1 MKALS
6 HALAVALL
14 LALAACATPKKS
26 EPDAPK
32 AAPPTAAEV
41 PIRDKFVIPGE
52 RAGPILLGMS
62 LRKLVEVVGEPIS
75 STAARIPSGRSA
87 LLYRYADPDASPDGA
102 MLVIVR
108 ETDQTVYSIQL
119 DRIESFQTREGVR
132 YGSSEALVRASFG
145 KPQSCRAP
153 ERHGTCRKPDGV
165 SRLRPAQNLQGAVG
179 FAQAPSVVLSRPSSA
194 ASSVCQPSSAQ
205 FTREGNSRI
214 SSSIGN
220 CPESACRVEAAA
232 GSRSNFS
239 KLL

>member
-145 KPQSCRAP
+145 RPQSIQESGAGEIARAYCYLSGLAVRLNATGHVESLTVFP
-153 ERHGTCRKPDGV
+153 GSDLRKICK
-165 SRLRPAQNLQGAVG
+165 AQ
-179 FAQAPSVVLSRPSSA
+179 
-194 ASSVCQPSSAQ
+194 
-205 FTREGNSRI
+205 
-214 SSSIGN
+214 
-220 CPESACRVEAAA
+220 
-232 GSRSNFS
+232 
-239 KLL
+239 

>member
-6 HALAVALL
+6 HALAAALL

-32 AAPPTAAEV
+32 AAPPPAAEV

-75 STAARIPSGRSA
+75 STAARIPSGRGA

-102 MLVIVR
+102 MLVMVR

-145 KPQSCRAP
+145 KPQSIQESGAGEIARAYCYLNGLAVRLNATGHVESLTVFP
-153 ERHGTCRKPDGV
+153 GADLRKICK
-165 SRLRPAQNLQGAVG
+165 AQ
-179 FAQAPSVVLSRPSSA
+179 
-194 ASSVCQPSSAQ
+194 
-205 FTREGNSRI
+205 
-214 SSSIGN
+214 
-220 CPESACRVEAAA
+220 
-232 GSRSNFS
+232 
-239 KLL
+239 